1 MECYSAK
8 ILNYGHLPI
17 LSSTKF
23 HWHLLRRHFR
33 SFHLACCDAAGAGC
47 WNIGDWVDI
56 THGALYINAL
66 WWFMRKCCRQ
76 VKDYTN
82 RCCWVLFPRNLPIF
96 SPLVLVFVCFC
107 QLFLVRSSQMWWFV
121 SKLLLLKSHCA
132 VSWKWLSAVRS
143 VVTRVITLELGRS
156 HTCPPSHPPPPSS
169 TGTMDSADWGYV
181 ETELFV
187 VDWLKNNRSWK
198 LLSLSFSNL
207 YLAFVEDIL

>member
-1 MECYSAK
+1 M
-8 ILNYGHLPI
+8 
-17 LSSTKF
+17 
-23 HWHLLRRHFR
+23 LLRKDSQLRAFTNIE
-33 SFHLACCDAAGAGC
+33 FHEISLTPFAETLPQFPSCLLWHGGGWG

-56 THGALYINAL
+56 THGALHINAQ
-66 WWFMRKCCRQ
+66 WWFMRKCWRQ

-82 RCCWVLFPRNLPIF
+82 RWCWVFFPRNLPIF

-156 HTCPPSHPPPPSS
+156 HTCPQPPATHQPPAALALCILQIWD
-169 TGTMDSADWGYV
+169 M
-181 ETELFV
+181 LRQNF
-187 VDWLKNNRSWK
+187 
-198 LLSLSFSNL
+198 LLL
-207 YLAFVEDIL
+207 IQK